1 MTSCHEIAI
10 TLLRCVGWLS
20 RDDLSTRN
28 GHAGPYL
35 ETPKAQMLGEWDFYY
50 SIILGQKNFRQAWS
64 FDSPL
69 RAVSTDVL
77 RRNTMVN
84 IVKRS
89 PRLGDIA
96 RFDPFTSM
104 EDWFKGFGLRPLFNE
119 MDTAPL
125 IKIDLTENDK
135 TYTIHAEVPGVNKE
149 DIKVQVDGNR
159 VSISAETKKEKE
171 GERIICRECYQ
182 GSSYRSFT
190 LDSDV
195 DETKAE
201 AKYENGVLELPLII
215 NDGEHYYGQT
225 DTHFR

>member
-1 MTSCHEIAI
+1 
-10 TLLRCVGWLS
+10 
-20 RDDLSTRN
+20 
-28 GHAGPYL
+28 
-35 ETPKAQMLGEWDFYY
+35 
-50 SIILGQKNFRQAWS
+50 
-64 FDSPL
+64 
-69 RAVSTDVL
+69 
-77 RRNTMVN
+77 MVN

-96 RFDPFTSM
+96 RFDPFTNM

-149 DIKVQVDGNR
+149 NIKVQVDGNR
-159 VSISAETKKEKE
+159 VSISAETKKEKEEKE

-201 AKYENGVLELPLII
+201 AKYENGVLELILPKKNGKASRQIEI
-215 NDGEHYYGQT
+215 K
-225 DTHFR
+225 

>member
-1 MTSCHEIAI
+1 
-10 TLLRCVGWLS
+10 
-20 RDDLSTRN
+20 
-28 GHAGPYL
+28 
-35 ETPKAQMLGEWDFYY
+35 
-50 SIILGQKNFRQAWS
+50 
-64 FDSPL
+64 
-69 RAVSTDVL
+69 
-77 RRNTMVN
+77 MVN

-96 RFDPFTSM
+96 RFDPFTNM
-104 EDWFKGFGLRPLFNE
+104 EDWFKGFGLRPFFNE

-125 IKIDLTENDK
+125 IKIDLAENDK

-171 GERIICRECYQ
+171 EKEGERIICRECYQ

-190 LDSDV
+190 LDRDV

-201 AKYENGVLELPLII
+201 AKYENGVLELILPKKNGKTSRQIEI
-215 NDGEHYYGQT
+215 K
-225 DTHFR
+225 

>member
-1 MTSCHEIAI
+1 
-10 TLLRCVGWLS
+10 
-20 RDDLSTRN
+20 
-28 GHAGPYL
+28 
-35 ETPKAQMLGEWDFYY
+35 
-50 SIILGQKNFRQAWS
+50 
-64 FDSPL
+64 
-69 RAVSTDVL
+69 
-77 RRNTMVN
+77 MVN

-89 PRLGDIA
+89 PRLGEIA

-171 GERIICRECYQ
+171 EKEGERIICRECYQ

-201 AKYENGVLELPLII
+201 ARYENGVLELILPKKNGKTSRQIEI
-215 NDGEHYYGQT
+215 K
-225 DTHFR
+225 

>member
-1 MTSCHEIAI
+1 
-10 TLLRCVGWLS
+10 
-20 RDDLSTRN
+20 
-28 GHAGPYL
+28 
-35 ETPKAQMLGEWDFYY
+35 
-50 SIILGQKNFRQAWS
+50 
-64 FDSPL
+64 
-69 RAVSTDVL
+69 
-77 RRNTMVN
+77 MVN

-159 VSISAETKKEKE
+159 VSISAETKEEKEEKE

-201 AKYENGVLELPLII
+201 AKYENGVLELILPKKNGKTSRQIEI
-215 NDGEHYYGQT
+215 K
-225 DTHFR
+225 

>member
-1 MTSCHEIAI
+1 
-10 TLLRCVGWLS
+10 
-20 RDDLSTRN
+20 
-28 GHAGPYL
+28 
-35 ETPKAQMLGEWDFYY
+35 
-50 SIILGQKNFRQAWS
+50 
-64 FDSPL
+64 
-69 RAVSTDVL
+69 
-77 RRNTMVN
+77 MVN

-171 GERIICRECYQ
+171 EKEGERIICRECYQ

-201 AKYENGVLELPLII
+201 AKYENGVLELILPKKNGKTSRQIEI
-215 NDGEHYYGQT
+215 K
-225 DTHFR
+225 

>member
-1 MTSCHEIAI
+1 
-10 TLLRCVGWLS
+10 
-20 RDDLSTRN
+20 
-28 GHAGPYL
+28 
-35 ETPKAQMLGEWDFYY
+35 
-50 SIILGQKNFRQAWS
+50 
-64 FDSPL
+64 
-69 RAVSTDVL
+69 
-77 RRNTMVN
+77 MVN
-84 IVKRS
+84 IAKRS

-171 GERIICRECYQ
+171 EKEGERIICRECYQ

-201 AKYENGVLELPLII
+201 AKYENGVLELILPKKNGKTSRQIEI
-215 NDGEHYYGQT
+215 K
-225 DTHFR
+225 